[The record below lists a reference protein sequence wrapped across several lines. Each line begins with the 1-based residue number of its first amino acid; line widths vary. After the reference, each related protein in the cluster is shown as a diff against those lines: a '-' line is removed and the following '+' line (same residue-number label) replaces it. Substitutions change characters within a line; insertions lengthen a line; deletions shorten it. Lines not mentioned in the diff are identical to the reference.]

1 MLLVTAHQET
11 PSRRIPNSE
20 LLFMVLLETVV
31 LWDPACNQI
40 PSLLLEKVLF
50 EIVELVV
57 WSNAIPHNTVNPDNA
72 VCEISTHE
80 LFCNNIPHGLVVA
93 LFISN
98 LCDASNPAMI
108 ILLYPTL
115 AIYAHHL
122 RFNTVFPIVSPFATR
137 ETQLESILKF
147 AVTKLGTLSIT
158 KITPEYPKGTVRDH
172 PAAMSQLLR
181 W

>member
-1 MLLVTAHQET
+1 
-11 PSRRIPNSE
+11 
-20 LLFMVLLETVV
+20 
-31 LWDPACNQI
+31 
-40 PSLLLEKVLF
+40 
-50 EIVELVV
+50 
-57 WSNAIPHNTVNPDNA
+57 
-72 VCEISTHE
+72 
-80 LFCNNIPHGLVVA
+80 
-93 LFISN
+93 
-98 LCDASNPAMI
+98 MI

-181 W
+181 